1 MFECLGVQIQII
13 FFAIAFVGRGVG
25 LLLEKILNARFPIG
39 IRRDGRLGRL
49 GTFSEL
55 FFNASIIKGF

>member
-25 LLLEKILNARFPIG
+25 LLNARFPIG